1 MTQNQIKKNAEI
13 LLFNKVCNSVREV
26 AMRILAGL
34 ANSNYYTARL
44 FYIKR
49 LQNSKKHYQNPPL
62 LIYQMGKVGSSSIQ
76 RSLKAL
82 KLDRP
87 IFHVHYL
94 SKSRVE
100 ELEKERRKYFRTDKF
115 GLLQRPWMYQFLHE
129 ELIKRFDGQKWKII
143 SLTRD
148 PVARNLSAFFENLE
162 FKKIGEQSKY
172 EIKSDYYKID
182 PIILMGHDLEK
193 LSILFFERF
202 KHDSPLDFFD
212 RELKTVFGI
221 DVYSSEFPKS
231 KGYKIYSGEKADAMI
246 IKLEYLNQCVQP
258 AFKEFIDVEDFN
270 LINTNIGNQKDYA
283 AFYSQFKDFIIF
295 PKHYIDKMY
304 QSKYMQH
311 FYSDEEIKQFRYKWF
326 RADDEKSKEGD
337 A

>member
-1 MTQNQIKKNAEI
+1 
-13 LLFNKVCNSVREV
+13 V
-26 AMRILAGL
+26 AQR
-34 ANSNYYTARL
+34 NYKFAKRYYI
-44 FYIKR
+44 FKCHKDIKR
-49 LQNSKKHYQNPPL
+49 CRKPPV
-62 LIYQMGKVGSSSIQ
+62 IVYQMGKVGSSTIQ

-82 KLDRP
+82 NLDVP

-100 ELEKERRKYFRTDKF
+100 ELEKERQKYFRTEKF
-115 GLLQRPWMYQFLHE
+115 GLLKRPWMYQFLRE
-129 ELIKRFDGQKWKII
+129 ELIKRFDGKKWKIL

-148 PVARNLSAFFENLE
+148 PVARNISAFFENLE
-162 FKKIGEQSKY
+162 FKQISEQT
-172 EIKSDYYKID
+172 EFEVKSDYYNID
-182 PIILMGHDLEK
+182 PIIIKSDDLEK
-193 LSILFFERF
+193 LAILFFDRF

-212 RELKTVFGI
+212 RELKSVFGI
-221 DVYSSEFPKS
+221 DVYSSDFPKT
-231 KGYKIYSGEKADAMI
+231 KGYKIYSGEKADAVI
-246 IKLEYLNQCVQP
+246 IKLEYLNQCVQL
-258 AFKEFIDVEDFN
+258 AFKEFLNLENFT

-295 PKHYIDKMY
+295 PNHYLNKMY

-326 RADDEKSKEGD
+326 RADDEKSMEGD